1 MFQRLFMS
9 HPRAV
14 GESYGQHFGTALS
27 FAGPLLLA
35 GLACLVHAFAPGLF
49 ERTASATVDELHA
62 RMVRS
67 GRGGPRPEL
76 VRPDPKLLA
85 G

>member
-1 MFQRLFMS
+1 MFQRLFVS

-14 GESYGQHFGTALS
+14 GETYGEHFGMAMS

-35 GLACLVHAFAPGLF
+35 GLACLVHAFAPGVF
-49 ERTASATVDELHA
+49 ERTASVMVDRLHA

-67 GRGGPRPEL
+67 GRGGPL
-76 VRPDPKLLA
+76 ASGIRPDATAL
-85 G
+85 GG